1 MAEQFELGPL
11 EGNHREGRGVGSNSH
26 SRPHT
31 LCQKSSMTT
40 ELPLFLKAIKR
51 VLLQERLRWEWL
63 RSWRLRG
70 EIKRVTSLTSE
81 TIPPITDRNTILPH
95 SPVTDRKTTPSLSLM
110 AKPFCSLLVTHYYF
124 YCPWRPEWRRAI
136 PALCVDSPILPG
148 SFLLVCSYM
157 SSHIHILGRR

>member
-1 MAEQFELGPL
+1 MAEQSGIGPL
-11 EGNHREGRGVGSNSH
+11 EGNCREGRGAGSNSH

-31 LCQKSSMTT
+31 LRQKSSMTS

-51 VLLQERLRWEWL
+51 VLLQEQLRWELL

-95 SPVTDRKTTPSLSLM
+95 SCVTDQKNHSLPVTDGET
-110 AKPFCSLLVTHYYF
+110 
-124 YCPWRPEWRRAI
+124 
-136 PALCVDSPILPG
+136 ILPAF
-148 SFLLVCSYM
+148 SHPLLLLLSVKTIKAESNP
-157 SSHIHILGRR
+157 SALPGLANTPQELSPHL

>member
-1 MAEQFELGPL
+1 MAEQSGLGPL

-51 VLLQERLRWEWL
+51 VLLQEQLRWEWL

-70 EIKRVTSLTSE
+70 EIKHVTSLTSE

-95 SPVTDRKTTPSLSLM
+95 SSVTDRKTTPSLSLT
-110 AKPFCSLLVTHYYF
+110 AKPSCLLLVTHYYF
-124 YCPWRPEWRRAI
+124 YFFRENQNGREQ
-136 PALCVDSPILPG
+136 SQ
-148 SFLLVCSYM
+148 CSAWTCQYSLGAF
-157 SSHIHILGRR
+157 SSSVVPTYTF